1 MDPEKKSIEI
11 SVLNEDAKAKLRET
25 FDELE
30 RKLKIDSLSITLF
43 YVVMELV
50 GNAVKANLKRV
61 FFRKRAYSLE
71 DPEQYR
77 LHLDEFKHY
86 FNSVPEAEYSEALR
100 DLGLSVAIDIDLDH
114 QRLLIFVENNAT
126 LLPEEE
132 KRIRSKLANTREMK
146 DILEF
151 SVQFAD
157 ETEGKGL
164 GLAMIV
170 LLIKDLGFDSSFFR
184 VYKKADR
191 TVARLE
197 FPLSADYTPLRLR
210 NQTTLS

>member
-11 SVLNEDAKAKLRET
+11 RVLNEEAKGKLRAA
-25 FDELE
+25 FDDLE

-61 FFRKRAYSLE
+61 FFRKRKYNLE

-86 FNSVPEAEYSEALR
+86 YNGVPEEEYADALK

-114 QRLLIFVENNAT
+114 KRLLIFVENNAV

-132 KRIRSKLANTREMK
+132 KRIRSKLASTREMK

-170 LLIKDLGFDSSFFR
+170 LLIKDLGFDASFFR
-184 VYKKADR
+184 VYKEPGR

-197 FPLSADYTPLRLR
+197 FPLAADYTPIRLR
-210 NQTTLS
+210 DQTTRS